1 MFENLI
7 SRKTV
12 LILALCAVAVGLFA
26 QATYS
31 SELMRDALKGN
42 AEAQY
47 SLGWSY
53 YHGEGVLRDLREAVR
68 WYALAADQG
77 HADAQCIWAGVIT
90 EARVLPKTKPKQP
103 DGGVSQ
109 PEGKRFRAV

>member
-77 HADAQCIWAGVIT
+77 HADAQCNLGWCYYRGEGVAKDET
-90 EARVLPKTKPKQP
+90 EAARWWRI
-103 DGGVSQ
+103 SARR
-109 PEGKRFRAV
+109 KRFRAV